1 MGDRTEE
8 EMTFGISTKYSC
20 KLAGKCLVF
29 HVLKNICTSM
39 CIFALDKVT
48 SSKTL
53 EQFMKSVL
61 FQFSQ
66 SKMAAQSVL
75 EAVDILTVALST
87 TYTVLQTEYCTVIAR
102 RS

>member
-1 MGDRTEE
+1 MPGL
-8 EMTFGISTKYSC
+8 SC
-20 KLAGKCLVF
+20 VKEYMYFYVYFCLR
-29 HVLKNICTSM
+29 H
-39 CIFALDKVT
+39 KVT

>member
-1 MGDRTEE
+1 MSGL
-8 EMTFGISTKYSC
+8 SC
-20 KLAGKCLVF
+20 VKEYMYIYVYFCLR
-29 HVLKNICTSM
+29 HKITSR
-39 CIFALDKVT
+39 
-48 SSKTL
+48 KTL

-66 SKMAAQSVL
+66 SKMAAHSVL

-102 RS
+102 RY